1 MWEKIAGL
9 TLRFRLPILIFLGL
23 ITVFFAWESQ
33 NVRLSYKFSGIL
45 PEDDTTYLAYTHF
58 VENFSEDGNVIVLGV
73 KDPKLYELKHY
84 RAWYELG
91 NRLKELT
98 VPIDTIVNGQ
108 KSVVEQS
115 AIDSV
120 FSDAHCYVMYADT
133 TEEKFR
139 FRKLVSQIPETQVE
153 LDSIKSEL
161 FNLPFYRNLLYND
174 STHASLMMVFVN
186 ARLFNS
192 ERRGPSI
199 EKVLALCDEFYEETG
214 LQIHI
219 SGLPYI
225 RTVLGAKLKS
235 EMIFF
240 TCLMTLVAAFLLY
253 IFFKS
258 FRVMWLNVGIIV
270 VSVIW
275 SLGIIAVFDYP
286 LTMLMSIIP
295 PLMVILGM
303 QNCVFLV
310 NKYHQEYKR
319 HGNKIKALQR
329 TIYKIGNA
337 NFLTNAT
344 TALGF
349 ATFIFV
355 QSDLLI
361 QFGAASAV
369 ATMALFVLSM
379 LAVPIVF
386 SYMAPPKLRHLDHLE
401 RSWMHKMT
409 DGVIVLISRH
419 RRWVYITTVALF
431 VLGFVGMNLIVTT
444 GNIVDDLP
452 DDDRVI
458 TDLRFFETNFN
469 GVMPFEVLIDCE
481 KKGQITK
488 DANLRKIEELQ
499 QLMATHK
506 EFSKTLS
513 IVDATKFAKQAFYNG
528 DSSRYTLIR
537 SNEKSF
543 IGPYFK
549 GGYNTKG
556 LESGFLDSTKT
567 VTRVTSH
574 VADIGTMEM
583 QKLMDELKPQVD
595 SIFDPTKYKVSM
607 TGTSVVFLKGT
618 DYMVDNLF
626 SSILFAIVA
635 IMLIMT
641 GLFSSW
647 RMVLIALIPNLLPL
661 ILTAGFMGFFGISLK
676 PSTILV
682 FSIAFSITVDTSI
695 HFLAKYRQELDLVG
709 WNIRVAS
716 FMALKDTGFSIV
728 YTSVVLFMG
737 FGVFAASEFA
747 GIQALGLLVA
757 ITLLVG
763 MFTNLI
769 LLPALL
775 LSLNKALTNKAFRE
789 PFIHIIDEEDDQD
802 YRLLTFRAREEARR
816 IGEEEN

>member
-9 TLRFRLPILIFLGL
+9 TLRFRLPILIALGVV
-23 ITVFFAWESQ
+23 TAFFAWEAR
-33 NVRLSYKFSGIL
+33 NVKLSYKFAGIL
-45 PEDDTTYLAYTHF
+45 PEDDSTFVEYSRF

-73 KDPKLYELKHY
+73 NDPSLYSLEKY
-84 RAWYELG
+84 KSWYLLG
-91 NRLKELT
+91 NKLKELT
-98 VPIDTIVNGQ
+98 VPVDTMINGT
-108 KSVVEQS
+108 KSSVELS

-133 TEEKFR
+133 IDEKFM
-139 FRKLVSQIPETQVE
+139 FRRLVSRLPQSQGEV
-153 LDSIKSEL
+153 DSIKSEL
-161 FNLPFYRNLLYND
+161 HNLPFYRNLLYSD
-174 STHASLMMVFVN
+174 STDASLMMVFVN
-186 ARLFNS
+186 AGLFNS

-199 EKVLALCDEFYEETG
+199 EKVLELCEEFYKETG
-214 LQIHI
+214 IEIHI

-225 RTVLGAKLKS
+225 RTVLGGKLKS

-240 TCLMTLVAAFLLY
+240 TCLMILVAAILLY

-258 FRVMWLNVGIIV
+258 FRVMWLNIGIII
-270 VSVIW
+270 VSVVW
-275 SLGIIAVFDYP
+275 SLGIIALFDYP

-310 NKYHQEYKR
+310 NKYHQEFKR
-319 HGNKIKALQR
+319 HSNKIKALQR

-355 QSDLLI
+355 QSDLLV
-361 QFGAASAV
+361 QFGTASAV

-386 SYMAPPKLRHLDHLE
+386 SFMEPPKLRHLDHLE
-401 RSWMHKMT
+401 RSWMHRMT
-409 DGVIVLISRH
+409 DSVITLISRQ
-419 RRWVYITTVALF
+419 RRWVYISTVALF
-431 VLGFVGMNLIVTT
+431 VLGFVGMSLIVTT

-458 TDLRFFETNFN
+458 KDLQFFETNFN
-469 GVMPFEVLIDCE
+469 GVMPFEVLIDCG

-488 DANLRKIEELQ
+488 DQNLRKIEELQ
-499 QLMATHK
+499 DVLATHK
-506 EFSKTLS
+506 EFSKSLS

-528 DSSRYTLIR
+528 DSSRFTLIQ

-549 GGYNTKG
+549 GQYNTKG
-556 LESGFLDSTKT
+556 LERGFLDSTKS
-567 VTRVTSH
+567 VTRVTTQ
-574 VADIGTMEM
+574 VADIGTLEM
-583 QKLMDELKPQVD
+583 KNLMNELKPQVD
-595 SIFDPTKYKVSM
+595 SIFDPAKYKVSM

-647 RMVLIALIPNLLPL
+647 RMVLIALVPNLLPL
-661 ILTAGFMGFFGISLK
+661 ILTAGFMGFFGIALK

-695 HFLAKYRQELDLVG
+695 HFLAKYRQELDMVG
-709 WNIRVAS
+709 WNIRTAC
-716 FMALKDTGFSIV
+716 FLALKDTGFSIV

-747 GIQALGLLVA
+747 GIQALGLLIA
-757 ITLLVG
+757 ITLVVG

-775 LSLNKALTNKAFRE
+775 LSLNKALTNKAFKE
-789 PFIHIIDEEDDQD
+789 PFIHIIDEEDDQE
-802 YRLLTFRAREEARR
+802 YRALTIRARQESERML
-816 IGEEEN
+816 E